1 MDKYPRPYLLAFT
14 INRELVLSETN
25 SLLVCPE
32 NFSPLSKTPCF
43 YTINV
48 RMLKNGEKK
57 LVLDVWKQIKKKQ
70 FSPVY
75 VLYGTESF
83 LINETKHLLMKYALN
98 EEEMEFNFAT
108 YDLEE
113 TPIEVALEDAETFP
127 FMGERRL
134 ILMNNP
140 YFLTAEKSK
149 AKTEH
154 NLKKL
159 ESYLQEPA
167 PYSII
172 VFAGSYE
179 KLDERKKLT
188 KELKRKGIVV
198 EAKKLNEQELKLWV
212 KERAALNRVSI
223 DEEAVEQML
232 TLAGTNLFMLTTEID
247 KLALYATEGNT
258 ITVAMVHE
266 LVSRSLEQNIF
277 VLVDNIVQRK
287 IDAAFRIY
295 YDLLKQNEEPI
306 KILSILSGQF
316 RLIYQVKELARKG
329 YGQQQIA
336 GSIKVHPFRVKLAA
350 GQAKLFKD
358 EELTKI
364 MQLLAEADYQSKTG
378 AMNKELIIEMFLFRL
393 QGGI

>member
-1 MDKYPRPYLLAFT
+1 M
-14 INRELVLSETN
+14 
-25 SLLVCPE
+25 
-32 NFSPLSKTPCF
+32 
-43 YTINV
+43 
-48 RMLKNGEKK
+48 
-57 LVLDVWKQIKKKQ
+57 VLDVWKQMKKKQ

-83 LINETKHLLMKYALN
+83 LINETKQLLMKYALN

-149 AKTEH
+149 AKIEH

-159 ESYLQEPA
+159 EAYLQEPA
-167 PYSII
+167 PYSIV

-188 KELKRKGIVV
+188 KELKRKGSVV
-198 EAKKLNEQELKLWV
+198 EAKRLNEQELKLWV
-212 KERAALNRVSI
+212 KERAALNRVGI

-232 TLAGTNLFMLTTEID
+232 ALAGTNLFMLTTEID

-258 ITVAMVHE
+258 ITVAMVHA

-336 GSIKVHPFRVKLAA
+336 GYIKVHPFRVKLAA

-358 EELTKI
+358 EELTEI
-364 MQLLAEADYQSKTG
+364 MQMLAEADYQSKSG
-378 AMNKELIIEMFLFRL
+378 GMNKELIIEMFLFRL
-393 QGGI
+393 QGRN